1 MSYPFAI
8 RPTKPRF
15 IPTLDSFDILN
26 RSSGEWYAI
35 AAECGIDGQKL
46 HGLINSTQTTYKRG
60 IELEKK
66 YKGSVW
72 AAVNLETARNGQQY
86 PVMTFS
92 TPKHGGVKKTFNGYQ
107 WLIDN
112 GHVGKKDTIARPSS
126 ATPKAEPVKTGNRE
140 QDFLNGL
147 TVVANRT
154 GGKKSKDIELINLAE
169 SQNKLVYCGRRV
181 YSIAASKWLNPFK
194 ATEHTAT
201 EHNRVIEQYK
211 AYLQTKPELLAAI
224 HELKGKV
231 LTCWCAPL
239 PCHCDHLAELANS
252 VQSEPSQPKF
262 KPVQTIAARACVV
275 CKSEFIPPFKNSI
288 HCGYCYTLS
297 KFNETQK
304 HFNRLKPIEHTSRLT
319 FEYRG
324 VAGIVATLNKS
335 YLAKKGF
342 SIDDVKASGLDVR
355 RGRDIRGAFVM
366 VQAIS
371 GEKITGYQKIY
382 DSKFIGYDGAARD
395 KDFIFFPKKDSVT
408 GEVKTYKTGS
418 YVVLGSLDNAGAGLY
433 FAEGLA
439 TGLSVFKATGKTTIV
454 CFDAG
459 GLMAVVNHFSILGY
473 TKRYIAADNDFH
485 ADNSGNTGIYSALR
499 VAESL
504 KARVFVPTDTDSAG
518 NLIKC
523 DFNDLMQSK
532 GIETV
537 ALQLRTHLNP
547 NEVKPSR
554 ENLFKYCP
562 EPQLK
567 ALAEKLCL
575 SAAGSISTKAEFKS
589 HSKALQNLFNGRGFT
604 EFKARK
610 YIFSILKGRVQFMQE
625 SNCFSGRE
633 FVTRIDVK
641 GLSPEQIA
649 AKVATLKGLVI
660 DNRGMGGFKTE
671 GMRLIAERIKTAP
684 KPLPRPKNYTLTDN
698 ERRAYF
704 LTTGGVTIQDW
715 QHLTVNANDFAI
727 WRGFNDDKVR
737 AWLKVAPEPEPV
749 KNHSIVAI
757 AHRTSLIDSLSTR
770 LGLPHYDR
778 VNTFSPEHLAVCVNS
793 IVKFEGVKPTVLFID
808 EFRQTLEHLHNG
820 TVDNRIS
827 VNNQLI
833 EWINGAGL
841 VIAADAD
848 FNQASLEWILTNC
861 PTMPIYWLDNGKQQ
875 SNGKTIELLEGN
887 QFVINDLI
895 GNAVIKAQAG
905 GRVWLAFDGITQA
918 KKAYQNFIAA
928 GIAADKIL
936 LVHSENKAD
945 LREAEFLDNPNE
957 VSEKYQVIIHTPV
970 ISSGVSIT
978 KEFDFVGAGFC
989 GVLPPNELL
998 QTVARVRTAKNI
1010 TVALMPSNDHS
1021 RFVNV
1026 QNLIDGESTKRG
1038 RYCEQTGS
1046 LTLTSFDK
1054 FRLKQIATTNKALNN
1069 YEQYFK
1075 LLAQLKGYTLHDSGA
1090 GGVELLV
1097 STKDVKAIVC
1107 SEILADNANLTES
1120 EFKAL
1125 DKKTATTQAESNAI
1139 AKYQTKGMAGKAY
1152 TDLTAEDV
1160 YFFKYDNGLSKV
1172 KNAELVNADI
1182 AELKEH
1188 DKANHETRQKL
1199 SSETS
1204 KAFLFSY
1211 VINALSGKA
1220 VKRDLIRHCLDFL
1233 KANSNESA
1241 ANELRNTRDLFK
1253 FVERA
1258 GYELITAGQ
1267 ETTGGR
1273 DKIFKL
1279 QLNPLVAEYL
1289 ANRARLKS
1297 EAKEQT
1303 ESDLMPEFEL

>member
-1 MSYPFAI
+1 MNN
-8 RPTKPRF
+8 R
-15 IPTLDSFDILN
+15 LDSFDILN
-26 RSSGEWYAI
+26 RASGEWYAI
-35 AAECGIDGQKL
+35 ASECGIDGQKL
-46 HGLINSTQTTYKRG
+46 HGLITSSQTIYKRG
-60 IELEKK
+60 IESEKK

-72 AAVNLETARNGQQY
+72 AAVNFKTARNGQQY
-86 PVMTFS
+86 VDITFS
-92 TPKHGGVKKTFNGYQ
+92 LAGRNKATFKGYQ

-112 GHVGKKDTIARPSS
+112 GHVGKKSESHAPTSA
-126 ATPKAEPVKTGNRE
+126 ATPK
-140 QDFLNGL
+140 
-147 TVVANRT
+147 
-154 GGKKSKDIELINLAE
+154 
-169 SQNKLVYCGRRV
+169 
-181 YSIAASKWLNPFK
+181 
-194 ATEHTAT
+194 TE
-201 EHNRVIEQYK
+201 
-211 AYLQTKPELLAAI
+211 
-224 HELKGKV
+224 
-231 LTCWCAPL
+231 
-239 PCHCDHLAELANS
+239 
-252 VQSEPSQPKF
+252 QPKF
-262 KPVQTIAARACVV
+262 KPVEQIPARACVA
-275 CKSEFIPPFKNSI
+275 CKTDFIPPFKNSI

-297 KFNETQK
+297 KFNST
-304 HFNRLKPIEHTSRLT
+304 HALFNRLKPIEETSRLT

-342 SIDDVKASGLDVR
+342 TIEDIKSAGLDVR
-355 RGRDIRGAFVM
+355 RGQDKRGAFIM
-366 VQAIS
+366 VRAIS
-371 GEKITGYQKIY
+371 GEKITGYQKLY
-382 DSKFIGYDGAARD
+382 DSHFTDKNDKLRD
-395 KDFIFFPKKDSVT
+395 KDFIFFPRKNPTPVQ
-408 GEVKTYKTGS
+408 GNTYKTGS
-418 YVVLGSLDNAGAGLY
+418 YIVLGSLDNADNGVY
-433 FAEGLA
+433 YCEGLA
-439 TGLSVFKATGKTTIV
+439 TGLSVFKATGKTTLV

-459 GLMAVVNHFSILGY
+459 NIAAVVYQFPHFK
-473 TKRYIAADNDFH
+473 KRYIAADNDYH

-504 KARVFVPTDTDSAG
+504 KPRVFVPIDTDSAG

-537 ALQLRTHLNP
+537 ALQLRIRLNL
-547 NEVKPSR
+547 NEVELTN

-562 EPQLK
+562 EKQLK
-567 ALAEKLCL
+567 TLAEKLCL
-575 SAAGSISTKAEFKS
+575 ASAGKISTKTQFKS
-589 HSKALQNLFNGRGFT
+589 TSNALQNLFNGRGFT

-610 YIFSILKGRVQFMQE
+610 YIFSILKGRVQFMQS
-625 SNCFSGRE
+625 SNCFAGHE
-633 FVTRIDVK
+633 LVTRIDVK
-641 GLSPEQIA
+641 GLSNEQIA
-649 AKVATLKGLVI
+649 AKVATLQGLVI
-660 DNRGMGGFKTE
+660 DNRGMAAGKTE
-671 GMRLIAERIKTAP
+671 LMRLIAEQLKTASSQHTA
-684 KPLPRPKNYTLTDN
+684 RFDDVKNYHS
-698 ERRAYF
+698 F
-704 LTTGGVTIQDW
+704 HGGTAEQWEKIRNNPKLFKDIQD
-715 QHLTVNANDFAI
+715 
-727 WRGFNDDKVR
+727 K
-737 AWLKVAPEPEPV
+737 LKAEPA
-749 KNHSIVAI
+749 KHHRIAAI
-757 AHRTSLIDSLSTR
+757 AHRTSLIDSLSNR
-770 LGLPHYDR
+770 LGLPHYDK
-778 VNTFSPEHLAVCVNS
+778 VTTFSPEHLAVCVNS
-793 IVKFEGVKPTVLFID
+793 IVKFEGMKPTVLFID

-820 TVDNRIS
+820 TVENRIS

-848 FNQASLEWILTNC
+848 FNEDCLKWILTNC
-861 PTMPIYWLDNGKQQ
+861 PTMPVYWLDNGKQQ

-887 QFVINDLI
+887 QFVINNLI

-905 GRVWLAFDGITQA
+905 GRVWLAFDGIAQA

-928 GIAADKIL
+928 GISADKIL

-1021 RFVNV
+1021 RPDSV
-1026 QNLIDGESTKRG
+1026 QDLIDGEASKRG

-1054 FRLKQIATTNKALNN
+1054 FRLKQVATTNKALNN
-1069 YEQYFK
+1069 YEQNFK
-1075 LLAQLKGYTLHDSGA
+1075 LLAQLKGYTLKESSA
-1090 GGVELLV
+1090 GDVELLV
-1097 STKDVKAIVC
+1097 STKDVKDLVC
-1107 SEILADNANLTES
+1107 SEILLSKDITES
-1120 EFKAL
+1120 EFLEL

-1139 AKYQTKGMAGKAY
+1139 AKYQARKMAGKSAIPNPADLEY
-1152 TDLTAEDV
+1152 LKDFEEKHPYAGANPLKLTKTDIH
-1160 YFFKYDNGLSKV
+1160 FFKYDNGLSKV

-1182 AELKEH
+1182 TELKEH

-1211 VINALSGKA
+1211 VINALSGQK
-1220 VKRDLIRHCLDFL
+1220 VKRALIQQCLDFL
-1233 KANSNESA
+1233 RANDKEAA
-1241 ANELRNTRDLFK
+1241 ANELRNTRNLFK

-1258 GYELITAGQ
+1258 GYELITAGR
-1267 ETTGGR
+1267 ESTGSR
-1273 DKIFKL
+1273 EEFYTL